1 MPQVKL
7 KIQNIL
13 TGGRSESSSGF
24 AVISISASE
33 GEGILE
39 LFRRLAQED
48 GDLNKIVTCVMGQDT
63 YIPTVVLLNG
73 RFLSPAEFSKIA
85 LKEGDELTVLP
96 LLDGG

>member
-13 TGGRSESSSGF
+13 IRNRNGRSAGMETI
-24 AVISISASE
+24 VVSAKE
-33 GEGILE
+33 GESLLD
-39 LFRRLAQED
+39 LFRRLARENE
-48 GDLNKIVTCVMGQDT
+48 DLNKIISQDAHL
-63 YIPTVVLLNG
+63 PTVMVLNG
-73 RFLSPAEFSKIA
+73 RYLGPAELSEVT